1 MWTFSTGSE
10 RAVANLTLAVEDA
23 VLKRARQRA
32 LEEGTSVNAQVRAFL
47 TRYAG
52 AGSGFEGFLALTEG
66 LGASSG
72 PEGRSWRRSELHDR
86 GADQDPAPAREPR
99 RS

>member
-1 MWTFSTGSE
+1 MEKFSKGAELTM
-10 RAVANLTLAVEDA
+10 ANLTLAVEDA

-47 TRYAG
+47 ARYAG
-52 AGSGFEGFLALTEG
+52 AGTGFAGFLTLTEG

-72 PEGRSWRRSELHDR
+72 PEGRSWRRADLHER
-86 GADQDPAPAREPR
+86 GADQDRATAQEPR
-99 RS
+99 GS